1 MADVTCTL
9 ELSLGIK
16 YCLEFSFYHI
26 EAPKK
31 EVVIIMERRPHL
43 IHMKIEEIQA
53 RYPHWHLRSNAFIDD
68 PHLKSPFQYAILLI
82 LLIIS
87 ENTVRR
93 GGADIGNAYQTTTT
107 LASFTSFHICSQ
119 PSNVAGGLTSNMC
132 NKTSTVS
139 SLKD

>member
-16 YCLEFSFYHI
+16 YCLEFSFYHT

-31 EVVIIMERRPHL
+31 EEKVIKMEGRPHL

-53 RYPHWHLRSNAFIDD
+53 RYPRWHLRSNAFIDD

-87 ENTVRR
+87 ENTFRR
-93 GGADIGNAYQTTTT
+93 GRADIGNAYQTTTT
-107 LASFTSFHICSQ
+107 LAGPLPLSHLSIFA
-119 PSNVAGGLTSNMC
+119 PSPAMLLGA
-132 NKTSTVS
+132 
-139 SLKD
+139 